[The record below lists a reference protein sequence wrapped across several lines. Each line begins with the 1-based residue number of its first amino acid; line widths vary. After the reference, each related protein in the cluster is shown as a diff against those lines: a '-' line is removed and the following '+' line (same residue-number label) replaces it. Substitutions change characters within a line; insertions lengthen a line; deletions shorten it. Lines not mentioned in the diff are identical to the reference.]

1 MKLHY
6 WYWSLTERSIKIYS
20 RFIRLKATK
29 IKSCKARLL
38 LKFRTIEVSQACV
51 WESELLWCV
60 LDWFLSKN
68 RGRINFLKLF
78 KWTYF
83 GRPPTIIQQKGGS
96 IVRSKVLHALKRAE
110 RTDRPYCGHG
120 SMSVNR
126 GVWKVLGF
134 FCKSLTGFFSEFLK
148 QLRNKYHHI
157 EWSSFGYFTFI
168 FWTQAIIGCF
178 CKTRW
183 NSLRN
188 IKAFYNPKFWSTYHK
203 VVNNFEQTLTCT

>member
-1 MKLHY
+1 M
-6 WYWSLTERSIKIYS
+6 SLR
-20 RFIRLKATK
+20 
-29 IKSCKARLL
+29 
-38 LKFRTIEVSQACV
+38 
-51 WESELLWCV
+51 SELLWCV

-110 RTDRPYCGHG
+110 RTDRPCCGHG

-134 FCKSLTGFFSEFLK
+134 FLQKFNGPFFL
-148 QLRNKYHHI
+148 
-157 EWSSFGYFTFI
+157 SFWNNQEICIITLNEAVFFII
-168 FWTQAIIGCF
+168 FWTQAILDISVKLA
-178 CKTRW
+178 KT
-183 NSLRN
+183 L
-188 IKAFYNPKFWSTYHK
+188 Y
-203 VVNNFEQTLTCT
+203 ETLKRLL